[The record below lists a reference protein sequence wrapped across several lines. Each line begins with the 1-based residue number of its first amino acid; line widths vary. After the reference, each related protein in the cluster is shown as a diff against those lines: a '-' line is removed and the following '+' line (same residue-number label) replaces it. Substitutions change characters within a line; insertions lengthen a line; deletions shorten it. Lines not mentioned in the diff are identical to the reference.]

1 MIDGTVGVMPPLRKR
16 APWNAK
22 LYSGG
27 AICGFILVA
36 MVGPGLLTEYTPF
49 AQNMMERLRPPVW
62 IAGAL
67 QGHLLGTDH
76 LGRDIWARIVYGTRI
91 SGSIAVLAVVCAG
104 TVGTVLGLLGGYL
117 GGMVDLAVGATTDFM
132 LSFPFMLTALLMVAV
147 MGPSLI
153 NLVFVLAI
161 ASWPTYA
168 RIARTE
174 TASLRA
180 SDFVSAARAMGLGPF
195 GIMRRHILPNIM
207 NSLIVIA
214 SLEVARLMISE
225 AFLSFLGV
233 GVPPPLPAWGSMIAD
248 GRSYMLQQWWLAAF
262 PGLAIFISAVGI
274 NLLGDALRDL
284 WDPHLRGRG

>member
-1 MIDGTVGVMPPLRKR
+1 MPSARKR

-27 AICGFILVA
+27 AICGVILVA
-36 MVGPGLLTEYTPF
+36 MVGPGLFTGHTPF
-49 AQNMMERLRPPVW
+49 AQNMMERLRPPIW
-62 IAGAL
+62 LSGAL
-67 QGHLLGTDH
+67 HGHVLGTDH
-76 LGRDIWARIVYGTRI
+76 LGRDILARIVYGTRI

-104 TVGTVLGLLGGYL
+104 TVGTALGLIGGYL
-117 GGMVDLAVGATTDFM
+117 GGMVDLAVGAATDFM

-153 NLVFVLAI
+153 NLVVVLAI

-174 TASLRA
+174 TVALRER
-180 SDFVSAARAMGLGPF
+180 DFVSAATAMGLEPL
-195 GIMRRHILPNIM
+195 GIMRRHILPNMM

-248 GRSYMLQQWWLAAF
+248 GRSYLLQQWWLATF

-274 NLLGDALRDL
+274 NLLGDALRDI
-284 WDPHLRGRG
+284 WDPRLRSV